1 MMAQNYPTLPN
12 QMNNTA
18 ANLMTPYPQPPPLVA
33 QPPVVVAPANQ
44 VNMAAKNME
53 SNIIHNQKEI
63 YQKQEIKRLETENQK
78 LHNKIF
84 DEKLKHIEEKID
96 RANTQNNNNKDPN
109 IIIIPGAGGVVT
121 PPPPPVMKDP
131 SGRLKM
137 PQGSYCLY
145 LCLNIFLPGV
155 GTLVAACQYG
165 NTPDIGDRT
174 NELICHG
181 IGQICSCILIFGWI
195 WAILEATRHFEKG
208 VCGC

>member
-78 LHNKIF
+78 LQNKLLSNKIENL
-84 DEKLKHIEEKID
+84 EKKIED
-96 RANTQNNNNKDPN
+96 NNKKGGDV
-109 IIIIPGAGGVVT
+109 IVIQGAGVVT
-121 PPPPPVMKDP
+121 PPTPPVMKDP

-181 IGQICSCILIFGWI
+181 VGQICSCILIFGWI

>member
-53 SNIIHNQKEI
+53 QNIIHNQKEL
-63 YQKQEIKRLETENQK
+63 YQKQRIQTLEAENQK
-78 LHNKIF
+78 LHNKILT
-84 DEKLKHIEEKID
+84 DKID
-96 RANTQNNNNKDPN
+96 NLEKKLEDKNNKDGN
-109 IIIIPGAGGVVT
+109 IIIIPGAGVVT
-121 PPPPPVMKDP
+121 PPTQVEPVVMKDP

-181 IGQICSCILIFGWI
+181 VGQICSCILIFGWI

>member
-33 QPPVVVAPANQ
+33 QPPLVVAPANQ

-53 SNIIHNQKEI
+53 QNIIHNQKEI
-63 YQKQEIKRLETENQK
+63 FHKQEIKRLETENQK
-78 LHNKIF
+78 LQNKLLSNKIENL
-84 DEKLKHIEEKID
+84 EKKIED
-96 RANTQNNNNKDPN
+96 NNKKGGDV
-109 IIIIPGAGGVVT
+109 IVIQGGGVVAQ
-121 PPPPPVMKDP
+121 PPQVEPVVMKDP

-181 IGQICSCILIFGWI
+181 VGQICSCILIFGWI

>member
-53 SNIIHNQKEI
+53 QNIIHNQKEI
-63 YQKQEIKRLETENQK
+63 YHKQEIKRLETENQK
-78 LHNKIF
+78 LQNKLLSNKIENL
-84 DEKLKHIEEKID
+84 EKKIED
-96 RANTQNNNNKDPN
+96 NNKKGGDIIVIQPGGGGLVTEPN
-109 IIIIPGAGGVVT
+109 
-121 PPPPPVMKDP
+121 PPVMKDP

-181 IGQICSCILIFGWI
+181 VGQICSCILIFGWI

>member
-33 QPPVVVAPANQ
+33 QPPLVVAPANQ

-63 YQKQEIKRLETENQK
+63 YHKQEIKRLETENQK
-78 LHNKIF
+78 LQNKLLSNKIENL
-84 DEKLKHIEEKID
+84 EKKIED
-96 RANTQNNNNKDPN
+96 NNKKGGDIIVIQPGGGGLVTEPN
-109 IIIIPGAGGVVT
+109 
-121 PPPPPVMKDP
+121 PPVMKDP

-181 IGQICSCILIFGWI
+181 VGQICSCILIFGWI

>member
-44 VNMAAKNME
+44 VNMVAKNME
-53 SNIIHNQKEI
+53 QNIIHNQKEL
-63 YQKQEIKRLETENQK
+63 YQKQRIQTLEAENQK
-78 LHNKIF
+78 LHNKILT
-84 DEKLKHIEEKID
+84 DKID
-96 RANTQNNNNKDPN
+96 NLEKKLEDKNNKDGN
-109 IIIIPGAGGVVT
+109 IIIIPTGGVVT
-121 PPPPPVMKDP
+121 PPTQVEPVVMKDP

>member
-1 MMAQNYPTLPN
+1 MAQNYPTLPN

-18 ANLMTPYPQPPPLVA
+18 TNLMTPYPQPPPLVA
-33 QPPVVVAPANQ
+33 QPPLVVAPANQ

-63 YQKQEIKRLETENQK
+63 YHKQEIKRLETENQK
-78 LHNKIF
+78 LQNKLLSNKIENL
-84 DEKLKHIEEKID
+84 EKKIED
-96 RANTQNNNNKDPN
+96 NNKKGGD
-109 IIIIPGAGGVVT
+109 IIVIQPGAGGVVT

-181 IGQICSCILIFGWI
+181 VGQICSCILIFGWI

>member
-18 ANLMTPYPQPPPLVA
+18 TNLMTPYPQPPPLVA
-33 QPPVVVAPANQ
+33 QPPLVVAPANQ

-63 YQKQEIKRLETENQK
+63 YHKQEIKRLETENQK
-78 LHNKIF
+78 LQNKLLSNKIENL
-84 DEKLKHIEEKID
+84 EKKIED
-96 RANTQNNNNKDPN
+96 NNKKGGD
-109 IIIIPGAGGVVT
+109 IIVIQGGGGVVT
-121 PPPPPVMKDP
+121 PPTVEPVVMKDP

-181 IGQICSCILIFGWI
+181 VGQICTCILFFGWL
-195 WAILEATRHFEKG
+195 WAIVEATRHFEKG

>member
-33 QPPVVVAPANQ
+33 QPPLVVAPANQ

-63 YQKQEIKRLETENQK
+63 YHKQEIKRLETENQK
-78 LHNKIF
+78 LQNKLLSNKIENL
-84 DEKLKHIEEKID
+84 EKKIED
-96 RANTQNNNNKDPN
+96 NNKKGGD
-109 IIIIPGAGGVVT
+109 IIVIQGGGGVVT
-121 PPPPPVMKDP
+121 EPNPPVMKDP

-181 IGQICSCILIFGWI
+181 VGQICSCILIFGWI

>member
-33 QPPVVVAPANQ
+33 QPPLVVAPANQ

-53 SNIIHNQKEI
+53 QNIIHNQKEL
-63 YQKQEIKRLETENQK
+63 YQKQEIKRLETENKK
-78 LHNKIF
+78 LQNKIF

-155 GTLVAACQYG
+155 GTLVG
-165 NTPDIGDRT
+165 GVTTPPP
-174 NELICHG
+174 
-181 IGQICSCILIFGWI
+181 CITIISPPFLLLSSIFFSKFS
-195 WAILEATRHFEKG
+195 ILLDKSLF
-208 VCGC
+208 CNF

>member
-33 QPPVVVAPANQ
+33 QPPLVVAPANQ

-63 YQKQEIKRLETENQK
+63 YHKQEIKRLETENQK
-78 LHNKIF
+78 LQNKLLSNKIENL
-84 DEKLKHIEEKID
+84 EKKIED
-96 RANTQNNNNKDPN
+96 NNKKGGD
-109 IIIIPGAGGVVT
+109 IIVIQGGGGVVT
-121 PPPPPVMKDP
+121 EPPQPVMKDP

>member
-53 SNIIHNQKEI
+53 QNIINNQKEI
-63 YQKQEIKRLETENQK
+63 YHKQEIKRLETENQK
-78 LHNKIF
+78 LQNKLLSNKIENL
-84 DEKLKHIEEKID
+84 EKKIED
-96 RANTQNNNNKDPN
+96 NNKKGGD
-109 IIIIPGAGGVVT
+109 IIVIQGGGGGVVT
-121 PPPPPVMKDP
+121 EPNPPVMKDP

-181 IGQICSCILIFGWI
+181 VGQICSCILIFGWI

>member
-18 ANLMTPYPQPPPLVA
+18 TNLMTPYPQPPPLVA
-33 QPPVVVAPANQ
+33 QPPLVVAPANQ
-44 VNMAAKNME
+44 VNMVAKNME
-53 SNIIHNQKEI
+53 QNIIHNQKEL
-63 YQKQEIKRLETENQK
+63 YQKQRIQTLEAENQK
-78 LHNKIF
+78 LHNKILT
-84 DEKLKHIEEKID
+84 DKID
-96 RANTQNNNNKDPN
+96 NLEKKLEDKNNKDGN
-109 IIIIPGAGGVVT
+109 IIIIPTGGVVT
-121 PPPPPVMKDP
+121 PPTQVEPVVMKDP

-181 IGQICSCILIFGWI
+181 VGQICSCILIFGWI

>member
-1 MMAQNYPTLPN
+1 
-12 QMNNTA
+12 
-18 ANLMTPYPQPPPLVA
+18 
-33 QPPVVVAPANQ
+33 
-44 VNMAAKNME
+44 ME
-53 SNIIHNQKEI
+53 A
-63 YQKQEIKRLETENQK
+63 ENQK
-78 LHNKIF
+78 LHNKILT
-84 DEKLKHIEEKID
+84 DKID
-96 RANTQNNNNKDPN
+96 NLEKKLEDKNNKDGN
-109 IIIIPGAGGVVT
+109 IIIIPTGGVVT
-121 PPPPPVMKDP
+121 PPTQVEPVVMKDP

-181 IGQICSCILIFGWI
+181 VGQICSCILIFGWI

>member
-33 QPPVVVAPANQ
+33 QPPLVVAPANQ

-63 YQKQEIKRLETENQK
+63 YHKQEIKRLETENQK
-78 LHNKIF
+78 LQNKLLSNKIENL
-84 DEKLKHIEEKID
+84 EKKIED
-96 RANTQNNNNKDPN
+96 NNKKGGD
-109 IIIIPGAGGVVT
+109 IIVIQGGGGGVVT
-121 PPPPPVMKDP
+121 EPNPPVMKDP

-181 IGQICSCILIFGWI
+181 VGQICSCILIFGWI

>member
-1 MMAQNYPTLPN
+1 M
-12 QMNNTA
+12 
-18 ANLMTPYPQPPPLVA
+18 
-33 QPPVVVAPANQ
+33 
-44 VNMAAKNME
+44 
-53 SNIIHNQKEI
+53 
-63 YQKQEIKRLETENQK
+63 ETENQK
-78 LHNKIF
+78 LQNKLLSNKIENL
-84 DEKLKHIEEKID
+84 EKKIED
-96 RANTQNNNNKDPN
+96 NNKKGGDV
-109 IIIIPGAGGVVT
+109 IVIQGGGVVT
-121 PPPPPVMKDP
+121 QPIVEPVMKDP

-181 IGQICSCILIFGWI
+181 VGQICSCILIFGWI

>member
-63 YQKQEIKRLETENQK
+63 YHKQEIKRLETENQK
-78 LHNKIF
+78 LQNKLLSNKIENL
-84 DEKLKHIEEKID
+84 EKKIED
-96 RANTQNNNNKDPN
+96 NNKKGGDIIVIQPGGGGLVTEPN
-109 IIIIPGAGGVVT
+109 
-121 PPPPPVMKDP
+121 PPVMKDP

-181 IGQICSCILIFGWI
+181 VGQICSCILIFGWI